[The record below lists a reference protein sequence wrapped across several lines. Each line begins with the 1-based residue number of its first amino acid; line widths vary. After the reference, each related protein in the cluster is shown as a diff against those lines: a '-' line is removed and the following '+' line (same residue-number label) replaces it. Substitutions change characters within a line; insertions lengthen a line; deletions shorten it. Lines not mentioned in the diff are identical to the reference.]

1 MESLEVAWPHVF
13 WFKVL
18 VLRRMLV
25 YHTFCKIIPE
35 RILPKDVTMSSFR
48 IYFSIFPYVFLLD
61 VHAFGFCFIS
71 YFARGVSQTCTV
83 VEIKNRFVVT
93 FSTFLKDAA
102 FSICKVWL
110 YSTLLRI

>member
-61 VHAFGFCFIS
+61 VHAFGFCFFHILQEVS
-71 YFARGVSQTCTV
+71 RKHAPLWKSKIVLLSRFPHFSKMRHFLFAKYGYIQHC
-83 VEIKNRFVVT
+83 
-93 FSTFLKDAA
+93 
-102 FSICKVWL
+102 
-110 YSTLLRI
+110 